1 MFPVICNAAF
11 FERTQNQFLQLELWQ
26 KQPDNAER
34 MIGTT
39 NLPLHQ
45 FYVAFRDPKV
55 MQHLSR
61 VKVCGTVSLISIKIA
76 NANGVLPTA
85 TGDLY

>member
-1 MFPVICNAAF
+1 MFPVICNASF

-61 VKVCGTVSLISIKIA
+61 VKVRGTKYIRTT
-76 NANGVLPTA
+76 NANSCPSTV
-85 TGDLY
+85 TGNIY

>member
-26 KQPDNAER
+26 KQPDNTER
-34 MIGTT
+34 LIGTT

-61 VKVCGTVSLISIKIA
+61 VKVCETIA
-76 NANGVLPTA
+76 RRYSSAELNRMRFAHS
-85 TGDLY
+85 YR